1 MEFSFIE
8 IFGRILTES
17 GYAGLLADWRS
28 LVMIA
33 VACLLL
39 YLGIVKKYEPL
50 LMVPIAFGML
60 MANFPYTGILDE
72 GGLFSYFYF
81 GVEHAIYP
89 SIIFLG
95 IGAMTDFGPL
105 IARPSSMLM
114 GAGAQFGIFTAFLLA
129 LALGFSGEVAAAIGV
144 IGGADGPTS
153 IFVAGE
159 LTDGLGRAVEI
170 PETVEK
176 VVSLTAANTEI
187 VYALGAG
194 DLLVGADAYSDYPE
208 EANDL
213 PRMGDYAGPNVELIA
228 AAEADVVLA
237 STTLQQDAIEKME
250 ALGLNVVCVEPS
262 GLDELYEGIVLI
274 AAVVGADPTPLLT
287 DMQDAIAQTA
297 AAVPADMEPV
307 RVYFAL
313 SFGESGDFSAGK
325 GTFIDELIA
334 MAGGENVAADS
345 EYAWPM
351 YSLEGIVAADP
362 DVILISDYGD
372 GTAAEQFCALPGY
385 GELRAVQEGHVYALT
400 DDLISRPGPRIAEG
414 FQQVVDAL
422 ADAGAY
428 D

>member
-1 MEFSFIE
+1 MAYTYSRSDRCAGEGKPVE
-8 IFGRILTES
+8 IRRSPRCCKADPAPARHCPLDGKAARETMPSQKTCPRAPAAGYIRFAAEGREKEEPMLRKLVSLLTVLTLLIVPL
-17 GYAGLLADWRS
+17 GLAEEAS
-28 LVMIA
+28 
-33 VACLLL
+33 
-39 YLGIVKKYEPL
+39 
-50 LMVPIAFGML
+50 
-60 MANFPYTGILDE
+60 
-72 GGLFSYFYF
+72 
-81 GVEHAIYP
+81 
-89 SIIFLG
+89 
-95 IGAMTDFGPL
+95 
-105 IARPSSMLM
+105 
-114 GAGAQFGIFTAFLLA
+114 
-129 LALGFSGEVAAAIGV
+129 

-159 LTDGLGRAVEI
+159 LTDGLGRTVEI

-208 EANDL
+208 EANAL

-237 STTLQQDAIEKME
+237 STKLQQDAIEKME
-250 ALGLNVVCVEPS
+250 ALGLNVVCVEPT
-262 GLDELYEGIVLI
+262 GLDELYEGIALI

-287 DMQDAIAQTA
+287 KMQDAIAETA
-297 AAVPADMEPV
+297 SAVPADMEPV

-313 SFGESGDFSAGK
+313 SFGESGDFSAGP

-334 MAGGENVAADS
+334 MAGGENVAAGS

-362 DVILISDYGD
+362 DVILVSDYGD
-372 GTAAEQFCALPGY
+372 GTAVEQFCALSGY

>member
-1 MEFSFIE
+1 MAGYIYFAAE
-8 IFGRILTES
+8 GREKEEPML
-17 GYAGLLADWRS
+17 RK
-28 LVMIA
+28 LV
-33 VACLLL
+33 CLLTAL
-39 YLGIVKKYEPL
+39 TLLIVPLGL
-50 LMVPIAFGML
+50 
-60 MANFPYTGILDE
+60 
-72 GGLFSYFYF
+72 
-81 GVEHAIYP
+81 
-89 SIIFLG
+89 
-95 IGAMTDFGPL
+95 
-105 IARPSSMLM
+105 
-114 GAGAQFGIFTAFLLA
+114 AGEA
-129 LALGFSGEVAAAIGV
+129 SVGV

-159 LTDGLGRAVEI
+159 LTDGLGRTVEI

-237 STTLQQDAIEKME
+237 STKLQQDAIEKME
-250 ALGLNVVCVEPS
+250 ALGLNVVCVEPT
-262 GLDELYEGIVLI
+262 GLDELYEGIALI

-287 DMQDAIAQTA
+287 EMQDAIAETA
-297 AAVPADMEPV
+297 AAVPADMKPV

-313 SFGESGDFSAGK
+313 SFGESGDFSAGP

-334 MAGGENVAADS
+334 MAGGENVAAGS

-372 GTAAEQFCALPGY
+372 GTVVEQFCALSGY